1 MDKETKSELRL
12 KSDQISDSLHRIRRQ
27 LEFIKKGEFQ
37 TLDGKV
43 RSEIILQ
50 ESKKI
55 QKVTESF

>member
-1 MDKETKSELRL
+1 MDKETKSELRS

-27 LEFIKKGEFQ
+27 LEFIKKGEFE

-50 ESKKI
+50 ESEKI
-55 QKVTESF
+55 QKITNSL

>member
-1 MDKETKSELRL
+1 MDKETKADLRA

-27 LEFIKKGEFQ
+27 LEFIKKGEFE
-37 TLDGKV
+37 TLDGKI